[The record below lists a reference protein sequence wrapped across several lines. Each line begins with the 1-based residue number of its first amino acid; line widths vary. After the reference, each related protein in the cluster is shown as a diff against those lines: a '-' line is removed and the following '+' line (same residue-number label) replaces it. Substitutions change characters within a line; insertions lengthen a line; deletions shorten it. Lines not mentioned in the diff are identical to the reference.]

1 MPTAATAPSSSRT
14 SAPRR
19 GIRRDD
25 RRHRSDR
32 RPRRARRPPARRAP
46 HPPATGRARPL
57 ESPGAPERR
66 DQGSRR
72 VRRGDRLRAALRG
85 VETLY
90 FVPATEDPDR
100 LDQHRTAI
108 KAAADVGVARIVY
121 VSFQGAA
128 ADATFTF
135 ARDHFHTEGLIRA
148 TGIPFTFLR
157 SSLYLDFIPQMVGDD
172 GVLRG
177 PAGDGRVA
185 PVARDDLADAAVA
198 VLTSPADAHAGRTYD
213 LTGPEALTMA
223 EIAGRLGAT
232 FHHETLEEAWAAR
245 RPTGA
250 PDWMIEGWITTY
262 VAIARGELGRV
273 TGHVEQLT
281 GHPPRGL

>member
-1 MPTAATAPSSSRT
+1 MIAVTGATGGLGGRV
-14 SAPRR
+14 
-19 GIRRDD
+19 
-25 RRHRSDR
+25 
-32 RPRRARRPPARRAP
+32 ARRLAERGTPQRLVVRDPSRAP
-46 HPPATGRARPL
+46 DLPSAEIKGPAVYA
-57 ESPGAPERR
+57 
-66 DQGSRR
+66 D
-72 VRRGDRLRAALRG
+72 GDSIRAALGG

-90 FVPATEDPDR
+90 FVPATEDLDR

-108 KAAADVGVARIVY
+108 KAAADVGVERIVY

-135 ARDHFHTEGLIRA
+135 ARDHFHTEELIRA

-157 SSLYLDFIPQMVGDD
+157 SSIYLDFIPQMVGDD
-172 GVLRG
+172 GVIKG

-223 EIAGRLGAT
+223 EIAGRLRAT
-232 FHHETLEEAWAAR
+232 FHNETLDEAWAAR

-262 VAIARGELGRV
+262 LAIANGELARV
-273 TGHVEQLT
+273 TDHVERLT
-281 GHPPRGL
+281 GHPPRGLRTVREHH

>member
-1 MPTAATAPSSSRT
+1 MIAVTGATGGLGGRVARGLAERRIPQRLVVRDPS
-14 SAPRR
+14 
-19 GIRRDD
+19 
-25 RRHRSDR
+25 
-32 RPRRARRPPARRAP
+32 RAP
-46 HPPATGRARPL
+46 DLPDAEITGPAGYA
-57 ESPGAPERR
+57 
-66 DQGSRR
+66 D
-72 VRRGDRLRAALRG
+72 GDGMRAALRG

-90 FVPATEDPDR
+90 FVPATEDVDR

-108 KAAADVGVARIVY
+108 KAAADAGVERIVY

-128 ADATFTF
+128 PDATFTF
-135 ARDHFHTEGLIRA
+135 ARDHFHTEQLIRA

-198 VLTSPADAHAGRTYD
+198 VLTSPADAHAGRGYD

-232 FHHETLEEAWAAR
+232 FHNETLEEAWAAR

-262 VAIARGELGRV
+262 LAIANGELALA
-273 TGHVEQLT
+273 TDHVEQLT
-281 GHPPRGL
+281 GHPPQSVREHH

>member
-1 MPTAATAPSSSRT
+1 MIAVTGASGGLGGRV
-14 SAPRR
+14 
-19 GIRRDD
+19 
-25 RRHRSDR
+25 
-32 RPRRARRPPARRAP
+32 ARRLAERRIPQRLVVRDPSRAP
-46 HPPATGRARPL
+46 ELPNAEIKGPAGYA
-57 ESPGAPERR
+57 
-66 DQGSRR
+66 D
-72 VRRGDRLRAALRG
+72 GDRLRAALRV

-90 FVPATEDPDR
+90 FVPATEDVDR
-100 LDQHRTAI
+100 LDQHRSAI
-108 KAAADVGVARIVY
+108 KAAADVGVERIVY

-135 ARDHFHTEGLIRA
+135 ARDHFHTEELIRA

-157 SSLYLDFIPQMVGDD
+157 SSLYLDFIPEMVGDD

-198 VLTSPADAHAGRTYD
+198 VLTSPADAHGGRTYD

-223 EIAGRLGAT
+223 EIAGRLDAT
-232 FHHETLEEAWAAR
+232 FHDETLEEAWAAR

-262 VAIARGELGRV
+262 LAIARGELSRV
-273 TGHVEQLT
+273 TDHMDQLT
-281 GHPPRGL
+281 GHRPRGL